1 MDSKNKSI
9 RILITGANGQLG
21 YEFQRLFD
29 KEGIYYLATDY
40 NELDITN
47 REALHYFFKNK
58 QFKYIINCA
67 AYNNVDGAEDDKENC
82 YAINSHAP
90 YYVAKAAKS
99 IDAIFVTYSTDFV
112 FDGKKGAPYTEDDTP
127 NPLSV
132 YGASK
137 LDGENRVLAE
147 YNKVFVIRTS
157 WLFGKGNNFN
167 TQVLNW
173 AKKNTVLRIVDDQIG
188 GPTFSDDLSVFSWM
202 LVQTNAF
209 GLYHFSNE
217 GIASK
222 FDQAQ
227 YVLQKI
233 GWQGTLQRA
242 KTSEFTIKAKRPAF
256 SKLDSSKLALAVGK
270 KAPIWQNGID
280 RWFEEYVNSG
290 VVE

>member
-1 MDSKNKSI
+1 MEQRRLKP
-9 RILITGANGQLG
+9 LITGAKGQLG
-21 YEFQRLFD
+21 TSFQKLFKSLD
-29 KEGIYYLATDY
+29 INFVATDI

-47 REALHYFFKNK
+47 YDAIQQFIENK
-58 QFKYIINCA
+58 DINMIINCA

-242 KTSEFTIKAKRPAF
+242 KTSEFNTKAKRPAF
-256 SKLDSSKLALAVGK
+256 SKLDSSKLARAVGK
-270 KAPIWQNGID
+270 EIPTWQDGID
-280 RWFEEYVNSG
+280 RWFG
-290 VVE
+290 V